1 VRSQLPTRAKYP
13 SVPVSRAACR
23 GSANSWAQICAQE
36 FAEPKQAA
44 KLTGTDGYIARV
56 GSWLRASF

>member
-1 VRSQLPTRAKYP
+1 MLVYP
-13 SVPVSRAACR
+13 
-23 GSANSWAQICAQE
+23 QICAQE